1 MNVVTPIGPF
11 AVRRDVTVDGEHPR
25 VVVADI
31 ASRPKT
37 NARIITVANEKGGV
51 GKTTVAFHL
60 AVALADTGH
69 KVLAIDLDRRQ
80 QSLTRALTNRDGTA
94 KRLGV
99 RLPLPRHLLLQQPS
113 GAQLCQEVARAGW
126 DCDYVVIDAAGHDS
140 PIARRAIA
148 LADLLIS
155 PVNASFV
162 DLDLLGRFHPVT
174 NKLLGPG
181 CFATMVSELREARA
195 ELGLPVLDWLVL
207 QNRKRR
213 DNSKNQDRV
222 DAALR
227 RLAPR
232 LDFRLGA
239 GLHERVAYR
248 ELFQLGLTHLDL
260 RRIPDLARTK
270 VGAAQEMTALLNDLD
285 PEDTAAGYLGGAMAA
300 VVSSW
305 VGERGVRA

>member
-11 AVRRDVTVDGEHPR
+11 ASRRDVAVDGEHPR

-37 NARIITVANEKGGV
+37 QAKIVTVANEKGGV

-148 LADLLIS
+148 LADLLVS
-155 PVNASFV
+155 PVNSSFV
-162 DLDLLGRFHPVT
+162 DLDLLGRFHPVS

-181 CFATMVSELREARA
+181 CFATMVTELREARA
-195 ELGLPVLDWLVL
+195 ELGQPVLDWLVL

-239 GLHERVAYR
+239 GLFERVAYR

-270 VGAAQEMTALLNDLD
+270 VVATKELMSLLDDLELENVADGLGVAALAD
-285 PEDTAAGYLGGAMAA
+285 A
-300 VVSSW
+300 VSNW
-305 VGERGVRA
+305 VGEKAAQA

>member
-11 AVRRDVTVDGEHPR
+11 ASRRDVAVDGEHPR

-37 NARIITVANEKGGV
+37 SARIITVANEKGGV

-99 RLPLPRHLLLQQPS
+99 CLPLPRHLLLQQPS
-113 GAQLCQEVARAGW
+113 GAQSCQEVARARW

-148 LADLLIS
+148 LADLLVS
-155 PVNASFV
+155 PVNSSFV

-174 NKLLGPG
+174 NKLLGAG
-181 CFATMVSELREARA
+181 CFAT
-195 ELGLPVLDWLVL
+195 D
-207 QNRKRR
+207 RK
-213 DNSKNQDRV
+213 S
-222 DAALR
+222 
-227 RLAPR
+227 
-232 LDFRLGA
+232 
-239 GLHERVAYR
+239 
-248 ELFQLGLTHLDL
+248 
-260 RRIPDLARTK
+260 
-270 VGAAQEMTALLNDLD
+270 
-285 PEDTAAGYLGGAMAA
+285 
-300 VVSSW
+300 VV
-305 VGERGVRA
+305 

>member
-1 MNVVTPIGPF
+1 MNVVTPIGEF
-11 AVRRDVTVDGEHPR
+11 ASRRDLAVDGEHPR
-25 VVVADI
+25 NVIADI
-31 ASRPKT
+31 ASRPRGLAK
-37 NARIITVANEKGGV
+37 IITVANEKGGV
-51 GKTTVAFHL
+51 GKSTVAFHL

-80 QSLTRALTNRDGTA
+80 QTLTRTLTARGGTA

-99 RLPLPRHLLLQQPS
+99 RLPLPRHLVLQQQS
-113 GAQLCQEVARAGW
+113 GAQLCQEIARAGW
-126 DCDYVVIDAAGHDS
+126 DCDFVVIDAAGHDS

-148 LADLLIS
+148 LADLLVS
-155 PVNASFV
+155 PVNSSFA

-181 CFATMVSELREARA
+181 CFSAMVTELRSARA
-195 ELGLPVLDWLVL
+195 EAGLPALDWLVL

-213 DNSKNQDRV
+213 ETSKNQDRV

-239 GLHERVAYR
+239 GLFERVAYR
-248 ELFQLGLTHLDL
+248 ELFLLGLTHIDL
-260 RRIPDLARTK
+260 KRIPELARTK
-270 VGAAQEMTALLNDLD
+270 TVATGEVSALLDDLAID
-285 PEDTAAGYLGGAMAA
+285 SEADSLLHASVLGTGAGWARSTVPA
-300 VVSSW
+300 
-305 VGERGVRA
+305 